1 MQYLLDSKKEYID
14 IILDNITS
22 PICNSIYDMYKSSKN
37 IQEFQ
42 SKMANIKNWNNYN
55 INEYYLSILKLCKI
69 KNIQQILNQ
78 IIILNVQLKTE
89 KKNIN
94 PNSIKFI
101 DIEDFIYKCLVN
113 ASIYC
118 WKNVYLFAHKNL
130 KPSEKQYHLNIIE
143 KNIKKIIKSTIR
155 DCTPF
160 DFILDNI
167 TFLTDLDPIRI
178 PVSTTNEEI
187 KNIFQDYNIE
197 DKPLNK
203 ILLDKQPDELED
215 EEESEEESEEE
226 DEQEEEEQSEIEVE
240 VKKEIVVNDEDE
252 KREIYI
258 ASDNESIPKKK
269 TKKKEVKPSDTPE
282 SSEQSEDISD
292 ESVNLNDSDD
302 IESIKSIDISKI
314 HPLTSDSDVSIK
326 EEKINIKSPIPT
338 KRNDKK
344 LPIKLKKPITPSDS
358 DVSIKEEKI
367 NIKSP
372 IPTKRNDKKLPIK
385 LKKPIT
391 PSDSEELTDKEESKS
406 ILNDKNLNGS
416 KKKLV
421 FATNSSSEDEEKTN
435 VTNKLYKSE
444 ESDDDEENY
453 NVKTIKINSSSR
465 SRYYS

>member
-22 PICNSIYDMYKSSKN
+22 PICNSIYDMYKLSKN
-37 IQEFQ
+37 IQDFQ

-69 KNIQQILNQ
+69 KNIGQILNQ
-78 IIILNVQLKTE
+78 VIILNVQLKTE

-101 DIEDFIYKCLVN
+101 TIEDFIYKCLVN
-113 ASIYC
+113 SSVYC
-118 WKNVYLFAHKNL
+118 WKNAYLFAHKNL

-160 DFILDNI
+160 DIILDNI
-167 TFLTDLDPIRI
+167 TYFADLDPIRK

-187 KNIFQDYNIE
+187 KNIFQDYEIE

-203 ILLDKQPDELED
+203 QENELED
-215 EEESEEESEEE
+215 ESDDEQDEQDEEE
-226 DEQEEEEQSEIEVE
+226 DEEDEEDEE
-240 VKKEIVVNDEDE
+240 VKKEVVVSEDE

-269 TKKKEVKPSDTPE
+269 TNKKEVKRSD
-282 SSEQSEDISD
+282 SSEDIQTSSEEVSE
-292 ESVNLNDSDD
+292 ESVNLNGSIVDKSDSEEISDD
-302 IESIKSIDISKI
+302 MESIKSIDIQKN
-314 HPLTSDSDVSIK
+314 HPITSDSDISIK
-326 EEKINIKSPIPT
+326 AEALNIKSPTPT
-338 KRNDKK
+338 KRGDKTLPK
-344 LPIKLKKPITPSDS
+344 KPIKLKKP
-358 DVSIKEEKI
+358 V
-367 NIKSP
+367 
-372 IPTKRNDKKLPIK
+372 
-385 LKKPIT
+385 T
-391 PSDSEELTDKEESKS
+391 PSDSEEFTDKEEPIIKTSKS
-406 ILNDKNLNGS
+406 NINDKKINGS

-421 FATNSSSEDEEKTN
+421 FATNSSSEDEEKTKF
-435 VTNKLYKSE
+435 TNKLYKSDD
-444 ESDDDEENY
+444 SDDDEDNY

>member
-37 IQEFQ
+37 IQDFQ
-42 SKMANIKNWNNYN
+42 SKMTNIKNWNNYN

-101 DIEDFIYKCLVN
+101 EIEDFIYKCLVN

-118 WKNVYLFAHKNL
+118 WKNAYLFAHKNL
-130 KPSEKQYHLNIIE
+130 KSSEKQYHLNIIE

-167 TFLTDLDPIRI
+167 TFLTDLDPIRR
-178 PVSTTNEEI
+178 PFSRNNEEI

-197 DKPLNK
+197 DK
-203 ILLDKQPDELED
+203 QPDELEY
-215 EEESEEESEEE
+215 EEESEEE
-226 DEQEEEEQSEIEVE
+226 DEEVE

-252 KREIYI
+252 KKEIYI

-269 TKKKEVKPSDTPE
+269 TKKKEVKSSDTPE
-282 SSEQSEDISD
+282 SSEQSDDISD

-302 IESIKSIDISKI
+302 IESIKSINISKI
-314 HPLTSDSDVSIK
+314 HPVTSDSDVSIK

-338 KRNDKK
+338 KKNYKK
-344 LPIKLKKPITPSDS
+344 LPIKL
-358 DVSIKEEKI
+358 
-367 NIKSP
+367 N
-372 IPTKRNDKKLPIK
+372 
-385 LKKPIT
+385 KPIT

-406 ILNDKNLNGS
+406 ILNDKKLNGS

-435 VTNKLYKSE
+435 VINKLYKSE

>member
-37 IQEFQ
+37 IQDFQ

-118 WKNVYLFAHKNL
+118 WKNAYLFAHKNL

-167 TFLTDLDPIRI
+167 TFLTDLDPIRKS
-178 PVSTTNEEI
+178 VFTTNEEI

-215 EEESEEESEEE
+215 EEESEQ
-226 DEQEEEEQSEIEVE
+226 DEEEQSEIEVE
-240 VKKEIVVNDEDE
+240 VKKDIVVNDEDE

-269 TKKKEVKPSDTPE
+269 TKKKEVKPS
-282 SSEQSEDISD
+282 EQSEDISD

-302 IESIKSIDISKI
+302 IESIKSIDIPEI
-314 HPLTSDSDVSIK
+314 HPITSDNDVSIK
-326 EEKINIKSPIPT
+326 EENLNIKSPIPT
-338 KRNDKK
+338 KRSDKK
-344 LPIKLKKPITPSDS
+344 LPKKF
-358 DVSIKEEKI
+358 
-367 NIKSP
+367 
-372 IPTKRNDKKLPIK
+372 
-385 LKKPIT
+385 KKPIT
-391 PSDSEELTDKEESKS
+391 PSDSEELTDKEESIIKKF
-406 ILNDKNLNGS
+406 KNLNGS

-444 ESDDDEENY
+444 DSDDDEENY